1 MENVALITG
10 ASSGIGK
17 ELAREFAQNRHDLVL
32 VARNMD
38 RLKDIQKQFES
49 TFGVKIKVIAKDLGS
64 EKAPLE
70 IFEQLKSEGIKIDYL
85 VNNAGF
91 GTHGKFGEISWEREQ
106 DMIHLNIRT
115 VTYFCKLFI
124 PEMVKNGGGK
134 IMNVAS
140 TAAFQPLPY
149 MSVYGAT
156 KAYVLSLSEGLA
168 NEYKKDKITVTALC
182 PGATTSSFQEN
193 AAMGENLLFKGI
205 VSTANSVAKYGY
217 GAMQKGKAVAIPGMM
232 NKIMAGSI
240 RFTPRSIARN
250 LAGKMAK

>member
-1 MENVALITG
+1 MNKTALITG

-17 ELAREFAQNRHDLVL
+17 ELAREFAQNKHHLVL
-32 VARNMD
+32 VARNID
-38 RLKDIQKQFES
+38 RLNQLKGQLET
-49 TFGVKIKVIAKDLGS
+49 TFNANVQVISKDLA
-64 EKAPLE
+64 ELNAPLE
-70 IFEQLKSEGIKIDYL
+70 IFNQLKREGIKIDFL

-106 DMIHLNIRT
+106 EMIHVNIRA
-115 VTYFCKLFI
+115 VTHFCKLFI
-124 PEMVKNGGGK
+124 PEMVQNGGGK

-168 NEYKKDKITVTALC
+168 NEYKADNITVTALC
-182 PGATTSSFQEN
+182 PGATTTSFKEN
-193 AAMGENLLFKGI
+193 AKMGENLLFKGI
-205 VSTANSVAKYGY
+205 VSTAASVAKYGY
-217 GAMQKGKAVAIPGMM
+217 KAMMNGKAVAIPGMM

-240 RFTPRSIARN
+240 RFTPRSVARG